1 MISETK
7 AGIFWI
13 LGAAS
18 MFAGVRIVSAADRSI
33 LGATNLR
40 FYSAL
45 LTALGLLL
53 VGGLLW
59 ISVGGALGK
68 EP

>member
-1 MISETK
+1 
-7 AGIFWI
+7 
-13 LGAAS
+13 